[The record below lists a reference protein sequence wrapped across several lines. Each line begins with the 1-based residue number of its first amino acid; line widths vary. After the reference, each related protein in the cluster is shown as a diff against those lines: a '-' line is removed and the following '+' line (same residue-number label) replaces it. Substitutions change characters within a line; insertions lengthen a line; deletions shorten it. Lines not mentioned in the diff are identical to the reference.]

1 MESDILKKLVSNFPK
16 EAQTFPKLKEVTL
29 LGFCYL
35 NLSQA
40 NLETISTKEEFIT
53 HLKTYKNDKKSIL
66 SSLLSV
72 IDLDISEEELT
83 ALAAYT
89 TWWNLI
95 IEYSILSRG
104 LNAQKLSD
112 FATILD
118 SITLKKKIGA
128 YYTPIDQIELICRLA
143 LYSYFQ
149 NLNLKIMSE
158 DNLFRIFFRT
168 EFPSHWSNKEFEWF
182 NDTLL
187 SLKIS
192 DPSCGSGLF
201 LVVMFEILFNLTSKS
216 LVYTNQDLGG
226 NYELKSKILANLSGF
241 DINHISVAT
250 TKINLYLKLN
260 DITDTGSFGELG
272 DFLDVINIKEAD
284 FLTVDEEIRSIDIF
298 IGNPPFVRHHGISS
312 NTKFQFQELLSRNLD
327 LKLDEKAD
335 LYVYFWLK
343 TAIYLKEKGII
354 AFVLSRSWYSSK
366 FSKIIMQSI
375 TKSLFQLDMIIELP
389 FEMWQNADIKTHIVI
404 CNKSRGTE
412 TNLQLRLIVW
422 KKDIEKFYKRDNPLK
437 QPKYTKKYFTKNIS
451 LQLYEEADFRYFHLS
466 NQKEIANEILIPSR
480 ELFIPIIRFDYLL
493 MPILLFQILY
503 ENSNNFSVL
512 GELGDI
518 KMGSTTGANRYF
530 YLDSV
535 RIQSF
540 EIPPKYLHP
549 MTKTP
554 REWSVFGNFSPN
566 TFLLHITQNKED
578 ITPSVTKYLNSITD
592 EVLKRPYFKNKRNSD
607 WYHVPLIQPDILI
620 PNMIYK
626 RSFVVNN
633 YQKLHIDKQ
642 WIGFTANNYEDV
654 FFLMIFFN
662 STLGILLREIQGT
675 KTLGLGALKLS
686 HKEVQNLLVINPE
699 AVPNSRKHKIK
710 LLYDQLR
717 TAKIGKIIL
726 KGSTETKS
734 YLIRKEIDFFILVEC
749 LGYSES
755 IVIELEEILE
765 FEYKWRMIKSLSRR
779 D

>member
-1 MESDILKKLVSNFPK
+1 MESDILKKLASNFPK

-35 NLSQA
+35 NLSQG
-40 NLETISTKEEFIT
+40 NLETISTKEEFLT
-53 HLKTYKNDKKSIL
+53 HLNTCKISKKPIL

-83 ALAAYT
+83 ALASYT

-95 IEYSILSRG
+95 IEYSTLSRG
-104 LNAQKLSD
+104 LDAQKLSN

-118 SITLKKKIGA
+118 SIALKKKIGA

-158 DNLFRIFFRT
+158 DNLFNIFFRT
-168 EFPSHWSNKEFEWF
+168 EFPSHWSIKEFEWF

-201 LVVMFEILFNLTSKS
+201 LVIMFEIISNLSLKS
-216 LVYTNQDLGG
+216 LVHANQDLSG
-226 NYELKSKILANLSGF
+226 NYELKLKILANLSGF

-250 TKINLYLKLN
+250 TKVNLYLKLI
-260 DITDTGSFGELG
+260 DMMDEGSLGELE
-272 DFLDVINIKEAD
+272 DFLTVINIREAD

-312 NTKFQFQELLSRNLD
+312 NTKLQFQELLSQKLD

-335 LYVYFWLK
+335 LYIYFWLK
-343 TAIYLKEKGII
+343 NVLYLKEKGII
-354 AFVLSRSWYSSK
+354 AFVLSRSWFSSR
-366 FSKIIMQSI
+366 FAQIIMQSI
-375 TKSLFQLDMIIELP
+375 SKSLFQLDLIIELP
-389 FEMWQNADIKTHIVI
+389 FEVWLNADIKTHIVI
-404 CNKSRGTE
+404 CSKAGETE
-412 TNLQLRLIVW
+412 TNSKLELIVW
-422 KKDIEKFYKRDNPLK
+422 KKEIEEFYNRENPLK
-437 QPKYTKKYFTKNIS
+437 QPRLAKQYFIKNIS
-451 LQLYEEADFRYFHLS
+451 LQLYEEADFRYIHLS
-466 NQKEIANEILIPSR
+466 NQKEIANEILVPSK
-480 ELFIPIIRFDYLL
+480 ELFLPNIRFDYLL
-493 MPILLFQILY
+493 MPIILFQILY
-503 ENSNNFSVL
+503 ENREKFSIL

-518 KMGSTTGANRYF
+518 KMGSTTGANHYF

-535 RIQSF
+535 RIQSL
-540 EIPPKYLHP
+540 EIPKSYLHP

-554 REWSVFGNFSPN
+554 REWSIFGKFVPN
-566 TFLLHITQNKED
+566 TFLLSITQSKED
-578 ITPSVTKYLNSITD
+578 INPSVANYLNDISD
-592 EVLKRPYFKNKRNSD
+592 EILRRPYFKNRRNLD
-607 WYHVPLIQPDILI
+607 WYHIPLIQPDLLI

-633 YQKLHIDKQ
+633 KQKLHIDKQ

-654 FFLMIFFN
+654 FFLMIFLN
-662 STLGILLREIQGT
+662 STLGILLRESQGT

-686 HKEVQNLLVINPE
+686 HKEVQNLLVLNPKV
-699 AVPNSRKHKIK
+699 VPNSRRHKIHQ
-710 LLYDQLR
+710 LYNQLR
-717 TAKIGKIIL
+717 TAKIGEIIP
-726 KGSTETKS
+726 KCSTSTKS

-749 LGYSES
+749 LGYSENKIQQLKKS
-755 IVIELEEILE
+755 LEKE
-765 FEYKWRMIKSLSRR
+765 FSWRMRKSQNYTR
-779 D
+779 